1 MDEYADFLYWDNGRN
16 AVRRVRAPASRPT
29 WIPAPGA
36 AAPVAATPAPAPV
49 TYAPPAPVFNPVS
62 APVYATPQ
70 YGGMFPP
77 YGPGYG
83 YGPGAVFQNFLNSW
97 TLGDFLQ
104 VGSEVMAALR
114 ELPTAPTPTGDVA
127 TDLANTI
134 THQKLLAQH
143 AKEVERILAVGRIG
157 GRLGR

>member
-16 AVRRVRAPASRPT
+16 AVRRVRAPVGTRQPVFV
-29 WIPAPGA
+29 PAPGA
-36 AAPVAATPAPAPV
+36 ATPVAPAPVAAPV
-49 TYAPPAPVFNPVS
+49 NYAQPAPVFNQLPL
-62 APVYATPQ
+62 YATPQ

-83 YGPGAVFQNFLNSW
+83 PGAVFSNLLNSW
-97 TLGDFLQ
+97 TLGDFIQ

-127 TDLANTI
+127 TDVANTI
-134 THQKLLAQH
+134 THQKLVAQH
-143 AKEVERILAVGRIG
+143 MKDVERILAVGRIG

>member
-16 AVRRVRAPASRPT
+16 AVRRVRAPASRPVFV
-29 WIPAPGA
+29 PAPGA
-36 AAPVAATPAPAPV
+36 AVPVAAAPAPAPV
-49 TYAPPAPVFNPVS
+49 NYGQPAPVFNPGV
-62 APVYATPQ
+62 PLYATPQ

-83 YGPGAVFQNFLNSW
+83 PGAVFQNLLNSW
-97 TLGDFLQ
+97 TLGDFIQ

-114 ELPTAPTPTGDVA
+114 ELPTAPTPTGDVV
-127 TDLANTI
+127 TDVANTI
-134 THQKLLAQH
+134 THQKLVAQH
-143 AKEVERILAVGRIG
+143 MKDVERILAVGRIG